1 MMVEIMLAT
10 AIYAARPTPSE
21 AFTIKTS
28 GHWTRA
34 GSIVRSTTIPSGS
47 QIFEDEAE
55 VLASITTGSSY
66 GDLC

>member
-1 MMVEIMLAT
+1 MMVGMLLAT
-10 AIYAARPTPSE
+10 AIHAARPIPSE
-21 AFTIKTS
+21 AFTIKRS
-28 GHWTRA
+28 GHWADA
-34 GSIVRSTTIPSGS
+34 GSMVRSTTIPSGS